1 MVQRSSLQYHTCH
14 QGQAMRGSTGGRP
27 RILLSRRLRHRT
39 RILRGV
45 ASLIVWLYGLVSLR
59 RNDPWVLRAGGFN
72 AKLAPAQVQKPP
84 SQQFISY
91 GDGAYPDMPH
101 VTSALGPVAVDKAMS
116 SVRELI
122 EHLFGESDSYFPY
135 MADKKNHHLMS
146 SQALKELYFSVQLLR
161 NCYTCLCHDKTSTR
175 LKCPPPSLEE
185 YLSWV

>member
-1 MVQRSSLQYHTCH
+1 
-14 QGQAMRGSTGGRP
+14 
-27 RILLSRRLRHRT
+27 
-39 RILRGV
+39 LRGV

-72 AKLAPAQVQKPP
+72 AKLAPAQVHKPP
-84 SQQFISY
+84 SQQSISY

-135 MADKKNHHLMS
+135 MADKKNLKLKS
-146 SQALKELYFSVQLLR
+146 SQAIKELHFSAQLLR